1 MMSNIMLPFNYM
13 KLANVIYIKQVL
25 TRFKDSYKI
34 YMTYNLFTTY
44 MKSLMLM
51 PWTLLMFYSGYVWGV
66 FI

>member
-1 MMSNIMLPFNYM
+1 MSNIMLPFNYM

-51 PWTLLMFYSGYVWGV
+51 P
-66 FI
+66 